1 MEEPRTTSVAKYNP
15 RSAITDV
22 RCRSSSIS
30 KSKSTIRTIED
41 DIDPVFDGKPI
52 ESEDMDLGRPRRR
65 LRGGQLEPWPPA
77 PKFRDSLCG
86 GVFFFRRFE
95 FSARLNKLVGLLPAE
110 REVLETVGPY
120 FIEHGLLTSWVL
132 PLNEEMP
139 GMPALRTMDWAVTN
153 YFKGHTITIRDPRSP
168 DGRLLDPHLAY
179 NSSLDFWHRLLF
191 DPFRR
196 GTHVWFEHEGKFYY
210 TTAGQLNFL
219 KWLKDT
225 KIDELIRD
233 HEAEIISHRNLGFKA
248 SRRRSKLAK
257 QMKLPRR
264 RAELTPVAKMAT
276 KAFVKKAKIED
287 DFDEEAL

>member
-1 MEEPRTTSVAKYNP
+1 METRTTSVAKYVP
-15 RSAITDV
+15 KSAITEV
-22 RCRSSSIS
+22 KCRSSSLS
-30 KSKSTIRTIED
+30 KSKSTIKTVED
-41 DIDPVFDGKPI
+41 DIDPVFDKTAP
-52 ESEDMDLGRPRRR
+52 EVEDMDLGRPRRR

-77 PKFRDSLCG
+77 PKFRDSLCD

-95 FSARLNKLVGLLPAE
+95 FSSRLNKLVGLLPAE
-110 REVLETVGPY
+110 RAVLETVGPY
-120 FIEHGLLTSWVL
+120 FVTHDLLRKWVL
-132 PLNEEMP
+132 PLNEELP

-168 DGRLLDPHLAY
+168 DGRLLDPHMAY

-196 GTHVWFEHEGKFYY
+196 GTHVWFEHEGQFYY

-225 KIDELIRD
+225 KIDELITE
-233 HEAEIISHRNLGFKA
+233 HEKDIILHRNQGFKA

-257 QMKLPRR
+257 QLKLPRR
-264 RAELTPVAKMAT
+264 RSELTPVTKMAA
-276 KAFVKKAKIED
+276 KAFVKRSRCD
-287 DFDEEAL
+287 DPDAPI